1 MSFNNSDKEFYYSLY
16 LKFNRQRIEQI
27 LNIEIDGD
35 IELDKN
41 FYGRKVDFYSVCKD
55 GRELFMELQ
64 LSQSDNIHLQQL
76 IRIIEQ
82 KELNNYV
89 LVWGAMDFKEDM
101 LKEIEQNINN
111 SNKNIH
117 FVALKLN
124 AKVMDYLHKL
134 NSMYVNEVIDNLK
147 ILDDIRRHFTIKE
160 IFYKLRDEKS
170 VVCKKEIAEVLDLS
184 KKQDV
189 VKYLLKELRRQI
201 SYYPSIHRNKQ
212 LYNNV
217 IILAGG
223 KAGITYACGI
233 NRKGYLYLEIRF
245 EENQKQIFESLL
257 EREEEICDE
266 LDYMA
271 EFDIEN
277 RKIGT
282 YLYCSHNK
290 RNTLIKQIARMTH
303 KYIQLFSKYTFPNEI
318 KDEI

>member
-41 FYGRKVDFYSVCKD
+41 FNGRKVDLYSVLKS

-82 KELNNYV
+82 PELNNYV

-124 AKVMDYLHKL
+124 EQVMNYLHKL
-134 NSMYVNEVIDNLK
+134 NNMYVNEVIDNLK
-147 ILDDIRRHFTIKE
+147 ILDDLRIHFTVKE
-160 IFYKLRDEKS
+160 IFYKLRDEKN
-170 VVCKKEIAEVLDLS
+170 VACKKEIAEVFDLS

-189 VKYLLKELRRQI
+189 MKYLLKELRRQI
-201 SYYPSIHRNKQ
+201 AYYPSIHRDKQ

-217 IILAGG
+217 IILGAG
-223 KAGITYACGI
+223 KADI
-233 NRKGYLYLEIRF
+233 NYFIGLSKKNLLYVEIRF
-245 EENQKQIFESLL
+245 GEKQKNIFETIM

-271 EFDIEN
+271 EFNVEN

-282 YLYCSHNK
+282 YLYFSHNK
-290 RNTLIKQIARMTH
+290 RNILIKQIARMTH
-303 KYIQLFSKYTFPNEI
+303 KYIQLFSKYTFLNEI
-318 KDEI
+318 